1 MHREKDHGEG
11 VNVSIKSLRWPGTK
25 QEKKIGDTSTY
36 MVSFLS
42 VVQRCCCFLIY
53 FPSPANGSVSD
64 WPRATTRQSNV
75 NRSRLFIPGK
85 NFRNCLMFRAKQKYE
100 ERKAKR
106 TLRISGISFEKEGEL
121 F

>member
-1 MHREKDHGEG
+1 
-11 VNVSIKSLRWPGTK
+11 
-25 QEKKIGDTSTY
+25 

-42 VVQRCCCFLIY
+42 VVVVVVFFFNLVSFASEPRYFGLAESDDTSVKRQSISLIY
-53 FPSPANGSVSD
+53 
-64 WPRATTRQSNV
+64 TR
-75 NRSRLFIPGK
+75 K
-85 NFRNCLMFRAKQKYE
+85 NFRNCFMFRANQKYE